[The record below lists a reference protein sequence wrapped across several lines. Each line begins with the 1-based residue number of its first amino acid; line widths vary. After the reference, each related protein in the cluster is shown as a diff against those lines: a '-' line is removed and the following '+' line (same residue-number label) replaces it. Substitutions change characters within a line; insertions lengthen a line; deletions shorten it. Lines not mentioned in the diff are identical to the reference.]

1 MVGVDIGCGM
11 YTVCLGKGEID
22 FAKVDEAPM
31 AYKSLDDIIDVIKEE
46 QAKLGYRKEKIRLY
60 YPLSSL
66 NHFFQLDVDE
76 TGMQEKLSRF
86 SEYEE
91 GKLGSVEVT
100 NKGERFCFHIP
111 EEGAE
116 YVHNNMKEN
125 EFIKALIELI
135 GRHGC
140 TIEEIKEL
148 FHSYSDKI
156 ITEPMDNEEFDVMI
170 RFDDGSDPY
179 YYCFKDEGCHIIYH
193 RFLPED
199 YEEFGFGK

>member
-1 MVGVDIGCGM
+1 M
-11 YTVCLGKGEID
+11 D
-22 FAKVDEAPM
+22 FARLEKN
-31 AYKSLDDIIDVIKEE
+31 IIDVIKEE

-125 EFIKALIELI
+125 EFIKDLI
-135 GRHGC
+135 GVISHHGC
-140 TIEEIKEL
+140 KMEDIFELFRQHSDQITIEEM
-148 FHSYSDKI
+148 HSD
-156 ITEPMDNEEFDVMI
+156 EFDYMI
-170 RFDDGSDPY
+170 CFENDPEDTY
-179 YYCFKDEGCHIIYH
+179 RYCFKDEGCHIIYH

-199 YEEFGFGK
+199 YADFDFKPDKKIRNRGNTNENRNI

>member
-1 MVGVDIGCGM
+1 MTGFEK
-11 YTVCLGKGEID
+11 LEN
-22 FAKVDEAPM
+22 
-31 AYKSLDDIIDVIKEE
+31 SLIDVIKEE
-46 QAKLGYRKEKIRLY
+46 QAKLGFKEEKIHLY

-66 NHFFQLDVDE
+66 NHFFLAQDSADE
-76 TGMQEKLSRF
+76 MAARLQNLPEKLTS
-86 SEYEE
+86 
-91 GKLGSVEVT
+91 KLGEVRVSH
-100 NKGERFCFHIP
+100 KGDRFCFYIP
-111 EEGAE
+111 EPGSV
-116 YVHNNMKEN
+116 YVHENMKEN
-125 EFIKALIELI
+125 EFIKALIELV

-156 ITEPMDNEEFDVMI
+156 ITEPTDNEEFDVMI

-199 YEEFGFGK
+199 YADFDF

>member
-1 MVGVDIGCGM
+1 M
-11 YTVCLGKGEID
+11 D
-22 FAKVDEAPM
+22 FARLEKN
-31 AYKSLDDIIDVIKEE
+31 IIDVIKEE

-125 EFIKALIELI
+125 EFIKDLI
-135 GRHGC
+135 GLISHHGC
-140 TIEEIKEL
+140 KMEDIFELFRQHSDQITIEEM
-148 FHSYSDKI
+148 HSD
-156 ITEPMDNEEFDVMI
+156 EFDYMI
-170 RFDDGSDPY
+170 CFENDPEDTY
-179 YYCFKDEGCHIIYH
+179 RYCFKDEGCHIIYH

-199 YEEFGFGK
+199 YADFGFKPDKKIRNRGNTNENRNI

>member
-1 MVGVDIGCGM
+1 M
-11 YTVCLGKGEID
+11 D
-22 FAKVDEAPM
+22 FARLEKN
-31 AYKSLDDIIDVIKEE
+31 IIDVIKEE

-100 NKGERFCFHIP
+100 KKGERFCFHIP

-125 EFIKALIELI
+125 EFIKDLI
-135 GRHGC
+135 GLISHHGC
-140 TIEEIKEL
+140 KMEDIFELFRQHSDQITIKEM
-148 FHSYSDKI
+148 HSD
-156 ITEPMDNEEFDVMI
+156 EFDYMI
-170 RFDDGSDPY
+170 CFENNSEDTYR
-179 YYCFKDEGCHIIYH
+179 YCFKDEGCHIIYH

-199 YEEFGFGK
+199 YADFGF

>member
-1 MVGVDIGCGM
+1 M
-11 YTVCLGKGEID
+11 D
-22 FAKVDEAPM
+22 FARLEKN
-31 AYKSLDDIIDVIKEE
+31 IIDVIKEE

-76 TGMQEKLSRF
+76 TGMQEKL
-86 SEYEE
+86 
-91 GKLGSVEVT
+91 
-100 NKGERFCFHIP
+100 ERFCFHIP

-125 EFIKALIELI
+125 EFIKDLI
-135 GRHGC
+135 GLISHHGC
-140 TIEEIKEL
+140 KMEDIFELFRQHSDQITIEEM
-148 FHSYSDKI
+148 HSD
-156 ITEPMDNEEFDVMI
+156 EFDYMI
-170 RFDDGSDPY
+170 CFENDPENTY
-179 YYCFKDEGCHIIYH
+179 RYCFKDEGCHIIYH

>member
-1 MVGVDIGCGM
+1 M
-11 YTVCLGKGEID
+11 D
-22 FAKVDEAPM
+22 FARLEKN
-31 AYKSLDDIIDVIKEE
+31 IIDVIKEE

-66 NHFFQLDVDE
+66 NHFFQIDGDV

-125 EFIKALIELI
+125 EFIKDLI
-135 GRHGC
+135 GLISHHGC
-140 TIEEIKEL
+140 KMEDIFELFRQHSDQITIEEM
-148 FHSYSDKI
+148 HSD
-156 ITEPMDNEEFDVMI
+156 EFDYMI
-170 RFDDGSDPY
+170 CFENDPEDTY
-179 YYCFKDEGCHIIYH
+179 RYCFKDEGCHIIYH

-199 YEEFGFGK
+199 YADFGFKPDKKIRNRGNTNENRNI

>member
-1 MVGVDIGCGM
+1 M
-11 YTVCLGKGEID
+11 D
-22 FAKVDEAPM
+22 FARLEKN
-31 AYKSLDDIIDVIKEE
+31 IIDVIKEE

-66 NHFFQLDVDE
+66 NHFFQIDGDV

-125 EFIKALIELI
+125 EFIKDLI
-135 GRHGC
+135 GLISHHSDQI
-140 TIEEIKEL
+140 TIEEM
-148 FHSYSDKI
+148 HSD
-156 ITEPMDNEEFDVMI
+156 EFDYMI
-170 RFDDGSDPY
+170 CFENDPEDTY
-179 YYCFKDEGCHIIYH
+179 RYCFKDEGCHIIYH

>member
-1 MVGVDIGCGM
+1 M
-11 YTVCLGKGEID
+11 D
-22 FAKVDEAPM
+22 FARLEKN
-31 AYKSLDDIIDVIKEE
+31 IIDVIKEE

-100 NKGERFCFHIP
+100 SKGERFCFHIP

-125 EFIKALIELI
+125 EFIKDLI
-135 GRHGC
+135 GLISHHGC
-140 TIEEIKEL
+140 KMEDIFELFRQHSDQITIEEM
-148 FHSYSDKI
+148 HSD
-156 ITEPMDNEEFDVMI
+156 EFDHMI
-170 RFDDGSDPY
+170 CFENDPEDTY
-179 YYCFKDEGCHIIYH
+179 RYCFKDEGCHIIYH

-199 YEEFGFGK
+199 YADFDFKPDKKIRNRGNTNENRNI

>member
-1 MVGVDIGCGM
+1 M
-11 YTVCLGKGEID
+11 D
-22 FAKVDEAPM
+22 FARLEKN
-31 AYKSLDDIIDVIKEE
+31 IID
-46 QAKLGYRKEKIRLY
+46 
-60 YPLSSL
+60 
-66 NHFFQLDVDE
+66 HFFQLDVDE

-125 EFIKALIELI
+125 EFIKDLI
-135 GRHGC
+135 GLISHHGC
-140 TIEEIKEL
+140 KMEDIFELFRQHSDQITIEEM
-148 FHSYSDKI
+148 HSD
-156 ITEPMDNEEFDVMI
+156 EFDYMI
-170 RFDDGSDPY
+170 CFENDSEDTYR
-179 YYCFKDEGCHIIYH
+179 YCFKDEGCHIIYH

-199 YEEFGFGK
+199 YADFGF

>member
-1 MVGVDIGCGM
+1 M
-11 YTVCLGKGEID
+11 D
-22 FAKVDEAPM
+22 FARLEKN
-31 AYKSLDDIIDVIKEE
+31 IIDVIKEE

-125 EFIKALIELI
+125 EFIKDLI
-135 GRHGC
+135 GLISHHGC
-140 TIEEIKEL
+140 KMEDIFELFRQHSAQITIEEM
-148 FHSYSDKI
+148 HSD
-156 ITEPMDNEEFDVMI
+156 EFDYMI
-170 RFDDGSDPY
+170 CFENDPEDTY
-179 YYCFKDEGCHIIYH
+179 RYCFKDEGSHIIYH

>member
-1 MVGVDIGCGM
+1 M
-11 YTVCLGKGEID
+11 D
-22 FAKVDEAPM
+22 FARLEKN
-31 AYKSLDDIIDVIKEE
+31 IIDVIKEE

-125 EFIKALIELI
+125 EFIKDLI
-135 GRHGC
+135 GLISHHGC
-140 TIEEIKEL
+140 KMEDIFELFRQHSTQITIEEM
-148 FHSYSDKI
+148 HSD
-156 ITEPMDNEEFDVMI
+156 EFDYMI
-170 RFDDGSDPY
+170 CFENDPEDTY
-179 YYCFKDEGCHIIYH
+179 RYCFKDEGCHIIYH

>member
-1 MVGVDIGCGM
+1 M
-11 YTVCLGKGEID
+11 D
-22 FAKVDEAPM
+22 FARLEKN
-31 AYKSLDDIIDVIKEE
+31 IIDVIKEE

-125 EFIKALIELI
+125 EFIKDLI
-135 GRHGC
+135 GLISHHGC
-140 TIEEIKEL
+140 KMQDIFELFRQHSDQITIEEM
-148 FHSYSDKI
+148 HSD
-156 ITEPMDNEEFDVMI
+156 EFDYMI
-170 RFDDGSDPY
+170 CFENDPEDTY
-179 YYCFKDEGCHIIYH
+179 RYCFKDEGCHIIYH

-199 YEEFGFGK
+199 YADFGFKPDKKIRNRGNTNENRNI

>member
-1 MVGVDIGCGM
+1 M
-11 YTVCLGKGEID
+11 D
-22 FAKVDEAPM
+22 FARLEKN
-31 AYKSLDDIIDVIKEE
+31 IIDVIKEE

-100 NKGERFCFHIP
+100 SKGERFCFHIP

-125 EFIKALIELI
+125 EFIKVLIELVQK
-135 GRHGC
+135 HEC
-140 TIEEIKEL
+140 TKVKLLDLFASYWEKTECQEL
-148 FHSYSDKI
+148 
-156 ITEPMDNEEFDVMI
+156 DNGEFDFYI
-170 RFDDGSDPY
+170 RFLDKPDDTY
-179 YYCFKDEGCHIIYH
+179 YYCFKDEGFHFIYH

-199 YEEFGFGK
+199 YEDFGF

>member
-1 MVGVDIGCGM
+1 M
-11 YTVCLGKGEID
+11 D
-22 FAKVDEAPM
+22 FARLEKN
-31 AYKSLDDIIDVIKEE
+31 IIDVIKEE

-66 NHFFQLDVDE
+66 NHFFQIDGDV
-76 TGMQEKLSRF
+76 TGMQEKLSQF

-125 EFIKALIELI
+125 EFIKALIELV

-199 YEEFGFGK
+199 YADFGF